1 MKMSG
6 NESKE
11 MRLIREI
18 RDKNYQIVKDMN
30 KREIVDYFKQ
40 KSQSYRSL
48 LEKSKKSVD
57 QQFVTRCSEE
67 PNQYVRSAEA
77 HLERDTQD

>member
-48 LEKSKKSVD
+48 LEKSKKPVD